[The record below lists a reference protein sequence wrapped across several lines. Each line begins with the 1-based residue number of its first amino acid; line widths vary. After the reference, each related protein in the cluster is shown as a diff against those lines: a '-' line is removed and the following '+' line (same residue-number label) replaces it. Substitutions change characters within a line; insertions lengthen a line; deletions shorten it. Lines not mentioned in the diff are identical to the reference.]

1 MGNQSNNPMM
11 QINVSIT
18 FPKFLFVHVFSVPD
32 RAMEN
37 WALNT
42 YRIVLMLWFDGESTQ
57 FEQWRQSAVLGKIHI
72 ILFGHYLYLICY
84 IIGLCLAHEIV
95 HHWFGD
101 LVTCDWWN
109 DLWLNEGNTLRFQQ
123 NYPSCIITHKY
134 TFLGFARYM
143 QFIGSTATGSNFG
156 QLDRYVLDT
165 IQLAMDYDVTTNS
178 VPG

>member
-57 FEQWRQSAVLGKIHI
+57 FEQWRQSAVLGKIHNPI
-72 ILFGHYLYLICY
+72 WSLFVFDLLYNRAL
-84 IIGLCLAHEIV
+84 
-95 HHWFGD
+95 FS
-101 LVTCDWWN
+101 
-109 DLWLNEGNTLRFQQ
+109 
-123 NYPSCIITHKY
+123 P
-134 TFLGFARYM
+134 
-143 QFIGSTATGSNFG
+143 
-156 QLDRYVLDT
+156 
-165 IQLAMDYDVTTNS
+165 
-178 VPG
+178 